1 MSPVRIYGDQGYL
14 ELAGPTQAVNTSLI
28 MPSGTGTSGQVI
40 QTDGAGN
47 LSYTTPVTSN
57 LTRET
62 EEPSTSGTAI
72 DFTSIPSGV
81 RRITILLD
89 QVSTNGT
96 EYMLIQ
102 IGTGGTPT
110 TTGYFSRTGQTFSTN
125 GNPHSSTNGFSTTWG
140 STAGNRTGALFLHNM
155 SGNKWICSG
164 MHSANDGVNIGVVM
178 VGGVVTLSG
187 ELDMV
192 RITQTGS
199 NTFDAGSINLIL
211 ED

>member
-1 MSPVRIYGDQGYL
+1 MSTLQTTY
-14 ELAGPTQAVNTSLI
+14 
-28 MPSGTGTSGQVI
+28 I
-40 QTDGAGN
+40 QKPGAADAFAIPATDGTAGQLLKTDGN
-47 LSYTTPVTSN
+47 GVLSWQTVSASN

-62 EEPSTSGTAI
+62 EEASTSGTAI
-72 DFTSIPSGV
+72 DFTSIPPGV

-102 IGTGGTPT
+102 IGTGGSPT
-110 TTGYFSRTGQTFSTN
+110 TSGYFSRTGQTFSAN

-140 STAGNRTGALFLHNM
+140 SIAGNRTGALFLHNM

-192 RITQTGS
+192 RITQAGS
-199 NTFDAGSINLIL
+199 NTFDQGSINLIL